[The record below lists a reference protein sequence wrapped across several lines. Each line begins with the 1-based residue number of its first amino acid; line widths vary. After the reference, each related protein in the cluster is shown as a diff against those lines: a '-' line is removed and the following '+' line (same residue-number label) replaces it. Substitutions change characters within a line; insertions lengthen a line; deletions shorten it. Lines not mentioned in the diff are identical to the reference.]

1 MLASPI
7 HNAVI
12 YTNVLIQETVS
23 QGNLFCSLAR
33 IIFSALHVS
42 DVQFYEEVHVRVRKK
57 KFYGDLVYKFKKIIG
72 NPSFSKRI
80 V

>member
-1 MLASPI
+1 MLASPL

-42 DVQFYEEVHVRVRKK
+42 DVQFYEEVRVRKK